1 MIDKIKAFFLS
12 MKSVKVWI
20 IAAVVLGWG
29 VIAYVIGAITGAW
42 IQRLIG

>member
-1 MIDKIKAFFLS
+1 MLGKIKEFFLS
-12 MKSVKVWI
+12 EKTVKVWI

-29 VIAYVIGAITGAW
+29 VVAYIIGAITGAW

>member
-1 MIDKIKAFFLS
+1 MKEKIKAFLLS
-12 MKSVKVWI
+12 EKTVKVWI
-20 IAAVVLGWG
+20 IAAVVAGWG